1 MVRGGEVVIDEAVEP
16 SCTETGLTEGSHC
29 SVCGEVIKEQI
40 VLPALNHNYEAVEGR
55 PPTHYRTGLT
65 DGIRCSRCSEWLIEQ
80 EVIPMLEPSFLM
92 GDVNGDGK
100 IDVSDATEI
109 QKFLAELVE
118 LTPERKQAADTNAD
132 GKVDVSDATQI
143 QKFLAE
149 LVDHLG

>member
-1 MVRGGEVVIDEAVEP
+1 MPREYVLIIHEGENAQNVKL
-16 SCTETGLTEGSHC
+16 CRL
-29 SVCGEVIKEQI
+29 
-40 VLPALNHNYEAVEGR
+40 
-55 PPTHYRTGLT
+55 
-65 DGIRCSRCSEWLIEQ
+65 
-80 EVIPMLEPSFLM
+80 